1 MRSAGAILCAVLF
14 LWGVSS
20 PAQTS
25 SDPAQRAEEAVG
37 QLDMARALLE
47 AAPTAS
53 DRVTALTQAVR
64 GFETGLAAIRESART
79 ALIREQAILA
89 GLQAEQARLSE
100 LLGILQVISRTPEPV
115 LLGHPDGPL
124 GMARAGML
132 VSEVTPAVA
141 AEAERLN
148 ARLRELEA
156 VRALQ
161 AQAEVRLAQALID
174 IQTARTELAEVV
186 SERIRLP
193 EGPAADP
200 VLLGV
205 LSASSLSLREFA
217 DGLADLNLPA
227 VAETDF
233 LEDKGKLPLPVLG
246 RPLRGFGE
254 ADLAGIER
262 PGLLIATPAQ
272 ALVTASSAATVRYV
286 GTLLDY
292 GNVVILEPQADYLV
306 IMSGLDTVF
315 VQPGEV
321 LAQEAPVGLM
331 GGDTPAFER
340 TDGGQTRQETLYME
354 LRYGGEPVDPAEWFV
369 IDAFPA
375 D

>member
-1 MRSAGAILCAVLF
+1 MKRTVALIYAVL
-14 LWGVSS
+14 LLAAMPGS
-20 PAQTS
+20 AQAPP
-25 SDPAQRAEEAVG
+25 DPVQRAEEAVG

-47 AAPTAS
+47 AAPNAS

-89 GLQAEQARLSE
+89 GLRAEEARLSE
-100 LLGILQVISRTPEPV
+100 LLGVLQVISLTPDPV
-115 LLGHPDGPL
+115 LLVHPDGPL

-156 VRALQ
+156 VRAVQ
-161 AQAEVRLAQALID
+161 TEAEARLAQALFD
-174 IQTARTELAEVV
+174 IQTARSELAEVV
-186 SERIRLP
+186 AERVRLP

-217 DGLADLNLPA
+217 EGLAALGQTP
-227 VAETDF
+227 VAETAFQDNR
-233 LEDKGKLPLPVLG
+233 GTLPLPVLG
-246 RPLRGFGE
+246 RPLRGFGDT
-254 ADLAGIER
+254 DLAGIQR
-262 PGLLIATPAQ
+262 PGLLVATPAQ
-272 ALVTASSAATVRYV
+272 ALVTAPFAATVRYV

-292 GNVVILEPQADYLV
+292 GNVILLEPQADYLV
-306 IMSGLDTVF
+306 ILSGVDELF
-315 VQPGEV
+315 VQNGQV
-321 LAQEAPVGLM
+321 LAQGAPLGLM
-331 GGDTPAFER
+331 GGDTPAFDR

-354 LRYGGEPVDPAEWFV
+354 LRYSGEPVDPADWFV
-369 IDAFPA
+369 IDAFSA
-375 D
+375 E